1 MIPVPTN
8 KTNDLHSNQTELQV
22 PDQVQ
27 ELNNLL
33 MQLNS
38 SKLVNLLDF
47 KNDLLFRLRAST
59 GRDDLIELLKALQ
72 QEQLSTPVQ
81 EVIEDLIHE
90 ITQLLDQLENETY
103 EQINELCT
111 MLGKIYSIKIHKND
125 PLIKNHLNL

>member
-8 KTNDLHSNQTELQV
+8 KTNELHSNQTEFQV

-33 MQLNS
+33 TQLNS

-72 QEQLSTPVQ
+72 QEQLSTPVK

-103 EQINELCT
+103 EQINELCA

-125 PLIKNHLNL
+125 PLIKNHLHL

>member
-8 KTNDLHSNQTELQV
+8 KTNELHSNQTEFQV

-33 MQLNS
+33 TQLNS

-47 KNDLLFRLRAST
+47 KNDLLFRLRTST

-103 EQINELCT
+103 EQINELCA

-125 PLIKNHLNL
+125 PLIKNHLHL

>member
-8 KTNDLHSNQTELQV
+8 KTNELHSNQTELQV

-103 EQINELCT
+103 EQINELCA

-125 PLIKNHLNL
+125 PLIKNHLHL

>member
-8 KTNDLHSNQTELQV
+8 KTNELHSNQTEFQV

-33 MQLNS
+33 TQLNS

-47 KNDLLFRLRAST
+47 KNDLLFRLRTST

-72 QEQLSTPVQ
+72 QEQLSTPVK

-125 PLIKNHLNL
+125 PLIKNHLHL